1 MLIHTHTGCPWDA
14 SILPQ
19 KAAFG
24 GNVELLQWLK
34 ELHVG
39 SWEPD
44 DLAFMLSTAGEE
56 GRLDAAK
63 WLRSIG
69 APWPKTL
76 WRTLEFTDDPVWHCF
91 WRLDLLQVNRQTILY
106 YITLCYSIRSTSLWY
121 AVYCCQSSCVLLKVK
136 YDVICCSVHASCY
149 AHCAPQTASV
159 RSLVSHQFYRIR
171 VLLSFCTVLLSVVL
185 MPLLPVLYHYIN
197 TTV

>member
-1 MLIHTHTGCPWDA
+1 MLIYTHTGCPWDA

-39 SWEPD
+39 SWEPN

-91 WRLDLLQVNRQTILY
+91 WRLDLLQYT
-106 YITLCYSIRSTSLWY
+106 
-121 AVYCCQSSCVLLKVK
+121 AVKVAVQPPLDRSSCVFIDERLV
-136 YDVICCSVHASCY
+136 CCADASCTDTIYCLICIAIIIRLGTQQWLSMRVSEVNAEKDINQYSTSYY
-149 AHCAPQTASV
+149 AVA
-159 RSLVSHQFYRIR
+159 VSNHMIHQ
-171 VLLSFCTVLLSVVL
+171 
-185 MPLLPVLYHYIN
+185 P
-197 TTV
+197 